1 LKIYGGVKPK
11 GLQKLLNKEADR
23 QPYFVIFPQYIFKKK
38 SQTSPKMLVPVMFA
52 CQSHFSLTV

>member
-23 QPYFVIFPQYIFKKK
+23 QPYLLSSLNTYLKRKVK
-38 SQTSPKMLVPVMFA
+38 PVQR
-52 CQSHFSLTV
+52 CWYR